1 MVQLLDHVT
10 RAQARGSI
18 DGPGYRLKWRM
29 GQLIVRA
36 ASANPTAPAIP
47 SSTQPATPK
56 HPPLKGRGPVDWIGL
71 VDCLQRS
78 RVTRLKLDLD
88 LSPEMLQLWADA
100 GKAAG
105 KSLYISLPS
114 SPDLPQRRSVNRWL
128 FKRSADR
135 VAAALLVLTL
145 SPLLIALG
153 IWIRRQTQETILVRD
168 WQIGERGKLYEGVK
182 LRTATDDGMLLRGA
196 DRVLRYR
203 LDRLA
208 KLVNVLQGEMSL
220 VGACPQRLSESS
232 GCETQFQGRL
242 NALPGVMGSW
252 ILQAHWHKLELKVID
267 RLDCT
272 YLQEWSLGQDLR
284 LLVMSLP
291 HWIDDYVDDYV

>member
-1 MVQLLDHVT
+1 MVQQLDYVT
-10 RAQARGSI
+10 RAQARGSV

-36 ASANPTAPAIP
+36 ASPIIGLGDLALS
-47 SSTQPATPK
+47 SSTKPV
-56 HPPLKGRGPVDWIGL
+56 PLQCRGPVDWIGL

-114 SPDLPQRRSVNRWL
+114 SPDLPQRRSVNRWRV
-128 FKRSADR
+128 KRGADR
-135 VAAALLVLTL
+135 VAAALLVLAF
-145 SPLLIALG
+145 SPLLIVLG
-153 IWIRRQTQETILVRD
+153 IWIRRQTQESFLIRD
-168 WQIGERGKLYEGVK
+168 WQIGERGKLYESVK
-182 LRTATDDGMLLRGA
+182 LRTATDDGVLLRGA
-196 DRVLRYR
+196 HWVVRNRI
-203 LDRLA
+203 DRLA
-208 KLVNVLQGEMSL
+208 KLLNVLQGDMSL

-232 GCETQFQGRL
+232 GCEPQFQGRL

-272 YLQEWSLGQDLR
+272 YLQEWSLWQDLR

-291 HWIDDYVDDYV
+291 HCIDDYVDDYV